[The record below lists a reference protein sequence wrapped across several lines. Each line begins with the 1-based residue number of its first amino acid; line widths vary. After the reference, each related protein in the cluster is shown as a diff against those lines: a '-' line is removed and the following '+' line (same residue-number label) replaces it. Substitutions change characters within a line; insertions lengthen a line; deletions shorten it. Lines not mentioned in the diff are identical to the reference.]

1 MNQNIFFA
9 IESLHTRLKNL
20 ELISVKRLHDGT
32 PIAPSLP
39 ETETDPTPNP
49 PQQERTPIPE
59 NYILPDRHREAKER
73 ECKRV
78 EYSDH
83 GQHITL
89 SEIYRA
95 AVLEDTKHLEE
106 HASENDVDSEG
117 FNKTPRLKIKM
128 IEASNGQLFFNYRW
142 IE

>member
-20 ELISVKRLHDGT
+20 ELISVKQLHDCT
-32 PIAPSLP
+32 PIASGLP

-59 NYILPDRHREAKER
+59 NNTLPDRHWEAKER
-73 ECKRV
+73 ERKRV

-83 GQHITL
+83 RQHITL
-89 SEIYRA
+89 SEPARLSVRVSRVRNSGSGI
-95 AVLEDTKHLEE
+95 KGS
-106 HASENDVDSEG
+106 SE
-117 FNKTPRLKIKM
+117 
-128 IEASNGQLFFNYRW
+128 
-142 IE
+142 